1 MQLIYQNQQRK
12 DIKKSLMKPSKKKIF
27 KSKIKEIKQI
37 LFDPIIDRD
46 EKIEEIKKILLNQKK
61 MIISQ

>member
-1 MQLIYQNQQRK
+1 
-12 DIKKSLMKPSKKKIF
+12 MKPSKKKIF